1 MNNEEIAEYVEIMAK
16 LIDLPIPPE
25 YRPGVVA
32 NMERIAEIAKLV
44 TEFPLPEEIELAPV
58 FEP

>member
-1 MNNEEIAEYVEIMAK
+1 MNNEEIAEYVDRMAK

>member
-1 MNNEEIAEYVEIMAK
+1 MTDDQIAEYVDLMAN
-16 LIDLPIPPE
+16 LIDLPLDPK

-32 NMERIAEIAKLV
+32 NMVRIAQIAQVV
-44 TEFPLPEEIELAPV
+44 TEFSIPNEIEAAPV